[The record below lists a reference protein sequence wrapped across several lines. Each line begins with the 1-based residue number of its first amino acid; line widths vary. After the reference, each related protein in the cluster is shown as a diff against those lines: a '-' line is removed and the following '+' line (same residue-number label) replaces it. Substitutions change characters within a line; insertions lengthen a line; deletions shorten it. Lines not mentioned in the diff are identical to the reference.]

1 MADLPEKPAQGTPTA
16 ASVRAEVEQKEVR
29 EVAYSGPLPPPEML
43 NQFDPETRA
52 AIVADFTAHSVYRRE
67 ISHQALAST
76 VDLARRARDRVTL
89 IAIGGLVVAAVIAA
103 AGQPLWGVLLAALDI
118 GGGVAVALLQRQHTR
133 SSG

>member
-1 MADLPEKPAQGTPTA
+1 MRTLLLLRGNMSATRCTQHSLTDKKDPMADLPEKLAQGTPTA

-52 AIVADFTAHSVYRRE
+52 AIVADFTAHSEYRRE

-76 VDLARRARDRVTL
+76 VDLARRAKT
-89 IAIGGLVVAAVIAA
+89 G
-103 AGQPLWGVLLAALDI
+103 
-118 GGGVAVALLQRQHTR
+118 
-133 SSG
+133 